1 MRIVVLVAAS
11 VLVAGCS
18 QSIGGQS
25 QSTKP
30 SVPAPSS
37 TTSSRPATTPT
48 TPQPTPP
55 PPDTPIAG
63 VIAWIEAGNPVDAAG
78 FHSATRDGTTT
89 QLGNDVAFT
98 TPSGK
103 TTCMTDSKYSGG
115 ALACLVKLSA
125 PPPPPEPASPGPWIA
140 GWVDFDGATVTVGG
154 VHGDPGRFTNGDGPQ
169 LAYGDSLSFGDYRC
183 RADPVGLYCVNY
195 AHQSAARFSDAGIAP
210 YACAKQITPPA
221 DIGEKWVC

>member
-1 MRIVVLVAAS
+1 MRIAVLIAVS

-18 QSIGGQS
+18 QAVGGDAEQ
-25 QSTKP
+25 TKP
-30 SVPAPSS
+30 TASAPSS
-37 TTSSRPATTPT
+37 TTNSRPPPT
-48 TPQPTPP
+48 STKPPPTPP

-63 VIAWIEAGNPVDAAG
+63 VIAWIEEGSPVDAAG

-103 TTCMTDSKYSGG
+103 TTCMTDAQHSGG
-115 ALACLVKLSA
+115 ALACLVQLTD
-125 PPPPPEPASPGPWIA
+125 PPPRPESAYGEWVG
-140 GWVDFDGATVTVGG
+140 GWVDFDGATITVGS
-154 VHGDPGRFTNGDGPQ
+154 VRGDPGRFTNGNGPK
-169 LAYGDSLSFGDYRC
+169 LGYGDSLSFGDYRC

-195 AHQSAARFSDAGIAP
+195 AHQSAARFSDTGIAP
-210 YACAKQITPPA
+210 YACAKQVTPPV